1 MLKDM
6 FTISGRW
13 GRLNRLRYF
22 GYGVLANVVLAILVL
37 AIVFIGIGG
46 ALSLDVG
53 ALSLDV
59 GALGGIL
66 FLILPLYGVLF
77 WVALCLMVKRLH
89 DLNQSGWWV
98 LFLFGFSFVG
108 GFISGISPEM
118 ENLALV
124 FNIPVIGFVLW
135 LLFWPGTAGDNQY
148 GPDPL
153 EQ

>member
-22 GYGVLANVVLAILVL
+22 GYGFLANTVFALLLMAI
-37 AIVFIGIGG
+37 AFISFGGNTSLGIGMISGILLLLLPMYG
-46 ALSLDVG
+46 ALL
-53 ALSLDV
+53 
-59 GALGGIL
+59 
-66 FLILPLYGVLF
+66 
-77 WVALCLMVKRLH
+77 WVAICLMVKRLH

-98 LFLFGFSFVG
+98 LCFFGLSFVG
-108 GFISGISPEM
+108 GFVSNISPEM
-118 ENLALV
+118 GNLALV
-124 FNIPVIGFVLW
+124 FNIPVIGFALW